1 MAKRLIDAY
10 KLEETLRNIVPPLY
24 SNDYGQG
31 FCDGVLVA
39 VGVVMNSDTEKWEA
53 TEDGGEN
60 RENHF

>member
-10 KLEETLRNIVPPLY
+10 KLEETLRKIVPPLY

-39 VGVVMNSDTEKWEA
+39 VAVVMNSDTEK
-53 TEDGGEN
+53 
-60 RENHF
+60 